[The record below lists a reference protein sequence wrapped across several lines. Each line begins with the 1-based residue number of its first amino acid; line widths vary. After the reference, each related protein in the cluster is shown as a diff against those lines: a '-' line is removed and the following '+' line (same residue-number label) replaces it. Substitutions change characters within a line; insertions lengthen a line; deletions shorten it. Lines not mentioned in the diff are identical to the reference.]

1 MIQSLDEPLKLATI
15 QKFSIDVVRVEVA
28 DSSVAGFAAVLADL
42 RRSPRC
48 LLKQLSVV

>member
-28 DSSVAGFAAVLADL
+28 DASVAGFAAVLADL
-42 RRSPRC
+42 GRSPRC